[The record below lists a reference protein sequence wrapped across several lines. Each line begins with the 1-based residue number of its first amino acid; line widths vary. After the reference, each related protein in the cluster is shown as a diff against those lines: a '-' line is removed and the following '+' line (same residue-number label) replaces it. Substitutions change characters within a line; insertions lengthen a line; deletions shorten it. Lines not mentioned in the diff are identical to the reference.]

1 MQIPSTGVNCAAKR
15 VGDGAKGLRRWVQ
28 TYWHDLY
35 TRGMDLLHV
44 HKLARGLMDTH
55 GLEQW
60 GLVFD
65 RARKRAGM
73 TKYGDQ
79 VISLSQPLMSIYNE
93 KQVRDVILHE
103 IAHARVG
110 SGHRHDEVWKK
121 EARRLGATPR
131 ASIKEGPSA
140 PAPYVGRCPN
150 GHEVQRYRLP
160 RGARSCATCSR
171 AFDERY
177 ILTWYQR
184 TAA

>member
-15 VGDGAKGLRRWVQ
+15 VGDGAKGLRRWVK
-28 TYWHDLY
+28 TCGMTSTARYGSSARAPARSRPHGYPWARAVGAGVRSR
-35 TRGMDLLHV
+35 TR
-44 HKLARGLMDTH
+44 R
-55 GLEQW
+55 
-60 GLVFD
+60 
-65 RARKRAGM
+65 RAGM

-171 AFDERY
+171 AFDERCSHLS
-177 ILTWYQR
+177 IQR
-184 TAA
+184 TAT

>member
-15 VGDGAKGLRRWVQ
+15 VGDGAKGLRRWVK

-131 ASIKEGPSA
+131 ASI
-140 PAPYVGRCPN
+140 
-150 GHEVQRYRLP
+150 
-160 RGARSCATCSR
+160 
-171 AFDERY
+171 
-177 ILTWYQR
+177 
-184 TAA
+184 